1 METYAQ
7 VTNAQGGNLALLNPF
22 CPGQN
27 RGEVLLLLVVSSAQG
42 PASSRRRARCNGA
55 KVGEVEREPL
65 IKIKSISNVY
75 KNQTQIPSY
84 FNVSCGDGVME
95 NGVIY

>member
-1 METYAQ
+1 MHREEP
-7 VTNAQGGNLALLNPF
+7 GPFKPLLPWPK
-22 CPGQN
+22 PG
-27 RGEVLLLLVVSSAQG
+27 RGSPSSPHAELSPGTCFLL
-42 PASSRRRARCNGA
+42 SSRCCARYNGA
-55 KVGEVEREPL
+55 KVGEVEGEPL

-84 FNVSCGDGVME
+84 FNVSCGDGAME

>member
-1 METYAQ
+1 MYREEP
-7 VTNAQGGNLALLNPF
+7 GPF
-22 CPGQN
+22 KP
-27 RGEVLLLLVVSSAQG
+27 LLLWPKPGRVS
-42 PASSRRRARCNGA
+42 PSSPLAELSPGSCFLCSSHCCSLCNGA
-55 KVGEVEREPL
+55 KVGVVETEPL

>member
-1 METYAQ
+1 MVET
-7 VTNAQGGNLALLNPF
+7 
-22 CPGQN
+22 
-27 RGEVLLLLVVSSAQG
+27 
-42 PASSRRRARCNGA
+42 
-55 KVGEVEREPL
+55 EPL

>member
-1 METYAQ
+1 MHREE
-7 VTNAQGGNLALLNPF
+7 
-22 CPGQN
+22 PGSFK
-27 RGEVLLLLVVSSAQG
+27 LLLPWPKPGRGSPSSPRAELSPG
-42 PASSRRRARCNGA
+42 TCFLCSSRCRARCNGA

-75 KNQTQIPSY
+75 ENQTQIPSY

>member
-1 METYAQ
+1 MHREEP
-7 VTNAQGGNLALLNPF
+7 GPFKPLLPWPNP
-22 CPGQN
+22 G
-27 RGEVLLLLVVSSAQG
+27 RGSPSSPHAELG
-42 PASSRRRARCNGA
+42 AGTCFLRSSRRRARCNGA
-55 KVGEVEREPL
+55 KVGEVESEPL

-84 FNVSCGDGVME
+84 FNVSCGDRVME